1 MNGSYPV
8 FINVCAKYT
17 YIHIHMCVCVCVEG
31 GGRACRISVE
41 FLNFEDHAGEKKVAL
56 KEISSIPLK

>member
-1 MNGSYPV
+1 MCVLSTH
-8 FINVCAKYT
+8 T
-17 YIHIHMCVCVCVEG
+17 YIYICVCVCVEG

-56 KEISSIPLK
+56 KAISSIPLK

>member
-17 YIHIHMCVCVCVEG
+17 YIHIHMCVCVWRG

-56 KEISSIPLK
+56 KAISSIPLK